1 MGKYNRYDDEFKQN
15 LVNLYQSGK
24 TQTDIAKE
32 YGVSDSAL
40 TRWVKQFSEVRL
52 DDDQILTVQQIKQL
66 QKRNAKLEEENLIL
80 QKAIAIFTPQT
91 KSE

>member
-52 DDDQILTVQQIKQL
+52 NDDQILTVQQIKQL

-80 QKAIAIFTPQT
+80 QKAIAIFAPQT

>member
-32 YGVSDSAL
+32 YGVSD
-40 TRWVKQFSEVRL
+40 
-52 DDDQILTVQQIKQL
+52 
-66 QKRNAKLEEENLIL
+66 
-80 QKAIAIFTPQT
+80 
-91 KSE
+91 